1 MAATFVEPSCH
12 SYLGN
17 QLRDARKKQP
27 FNINPDATYT
37 VLLVALPDV
46 VLFPG
51 ETIPLRLQ
59 HQELVTRIEQ
69 IMQMSGVDVDDQQF
83 IGVLSVLPGRHGR
96 STLASFGTTVEINSS
111 HRARMESRQLHHDEE
126 NRQEM
131 ILTGK
136 GKFRFRLQSVRT
148 DGPGIMYGR
157 ATIFPEEVLPSGKLH
172 PALNAFPRWVYAV
185 NSPAVLAK
193 RAYQLV
199 ESSLFWTVGN

>member
-1 MAATFVEPSCH
+1 MMEMVNSCRIDLNAFVMLPCVEIRSALRFVSRHQTVSMAAATFVEPSCH

-69 IMQMSGVDVDDQQF
+69 IMQMSGGETEDQQF
-83 IGVLSVLPGRHGR
+83 IGVLSVLPGRQGR
-96 STLASFGTTVEINSS
+96 STLASFGTTVEVNSS

-126 NRQEM
+126 HRQEM
-131 ILTGK
+131 I
-136 GKFRFRLQSVRT
+136 VI
-148 DGPGIMYGR
+148 P
-157 ATIFPEEVLPSGKLH
+157 PEKSTE
-172 PALNAFPRWVYAV
+172 R
-185 NSPAVLAK
+185 
-193 RAYQLV
+193 
-199 ESSLFWTVGN
+199 